1 MGVKSSISLS
11 DQQHAFARALVE
23 QGRFSSVSAVIQNGL
38 ELLRQKTEAEEA
50 EIAALRALLAE
61 RERGSFVS
69 GSEMQIRVRDMISR
83 KRRDLRV
90 DG

>member
-11 DQQHAFARALVE
+11 DQQDAFARRLVE

-38 ELLRQKTEAEEA
+38 DLLRQRTEAEEA
-50 EIAALRALLAE
+50 ETTALRLLLAD
-61 RERGSFVS
+61 RLRGGFVS
-69 GSEMQIRVRDMISR
+69 GAQMETRLAAMIDE
-83 KRRDLRV
+83 KRRNTRV

>member
-11 DQQHAFARALVE
+11 DQQDAFARSLVE

-38 ELLRQKTEAEEA
+38 DLLRQRTEADEA
-50 EIAALRALLAE
+50 ETTALKVLLAD
-61 RERGSFVS
+61 RLQGDFVS
-69 GSEMQIRVRDMISR
+69 GQVMNTRVAAMIDK
-83 KRRDLRV
+83 KRQDTRV

>member
-11 DQQHAFARALVE
+11 DQQDAFARSLVE

-38 ELLRQKTEAEEA
+38 DLLRQRTEADEA
-50 EIAALRALLAE
+50 ETTALKVLLAD
-61 RERGSFVS
+61 RLQGDF
-69 GSEMQIRVRDMISR
+69 ISR
-83 KRRDLRV
+83 QEMNTRVAAMIDKKRQDTRV